1 MSAPD
6 PEGMSLLAKV
16 IGAAVAVGTPIWG
29 FLKLWDKKADK
40 HTVVTQLQE
49 VKNEHGIQRAHIGKL
64 FDKLEEH
71 ARQDSE
77 QFNKLLEKM
86 GDQHAELLTV
96 LGRKQDRK

>member
-16 IGAAVAVGTPIWG
+16 IAAGSAVAAPIGW
-29 FLKLWDKKADK
+29 LYSKLDKKADK
-40 HTVVTQLQE
+40 NSVANSFQE
-49 VKNEHGIQRAHIGKL
+49 IKAESAIHRAHIGKL